1 MDGEI
6 LEAEQKMYSSFCR
19 ACGFIANTVSE
30 VMQIMHENGLVVLLH
45 MLPEFAKMVQSW
57 QWYLLC
63 SSAERVFSALHRLKT
78 YLRSTMGQQ
87 RVSNVAIIYIERAC
101 QLCIRK
107 WDRTSLSFVVLVVC
121 SFAFSVCLLLYIL
134 VVLPYWRIKEYIKRF
149 QLAIYWQ

>member
-57 QWYLLC
+57 Q
-63 SSAERVFSALHRLKT
+63 
-78 YLRSTMGQQ
+78 
-87 RVSNVAIIYIERAC
+87 
-101 QLCIRK
+101 
-107 WDRTSLSFVVLVVC
+107 
-121 SFAFSVCLLLYIL
+121 
-134 VVLPYWRIKEYIKRF
+134 
-149 QLAIYWQ
+149 